1 MGSKKNEA
9 SKPQKLL
16 KLYVMLLAHSKI
28 SRQDLTLDLDVSN
41 QTMGRLIRFRRH
53 NGFC

>member
-16 KLYVMLLAHSKI
+16 KLYVMLLLAHSKI
-28 SRQDLTLDLDVSN
+28 SRQDLTLALDVSN
-41 QTMGRLIRFRRH
+41 QTMGILISSYS
-53 NGFC
+53 

>member
-28 SRQDLTLDLDVSN
+28 SRQDLTLALDVSN
-41 QTMGRLIRFRRH
+41 QTKGWLQL
-53 NGFC
+53 C